1 MNLAG
6 FGSRLG
12 NTPFGVLLNSLQDL
26 RRSFRT
32 RRDPGSPR
40 ERDRLRSGVASRV
53 TRHHLIL
60 LGALAL
66 VLVPLAGFAG
76 GASGVVAAAEAVLA
90 ERYPADAHR
99 FEVRV
104 LRTGGTVDETAPL
117 RVDLPDGAEVP
128 QGHTQVDVLARGAS
142 GWEKTGWALLYVAH
156 YDSVV
161 VARRSVRRG
170 DAVTSADLGAAWIE
184 TSSFHGEPLRTADLH
199 AFGPDLFSERPLREG
214 RALRR
219 GDLRPPYAADT
230 GEAVTLLFQ
239 RGALTLELPCHARE
253 PGFVGEEIRLFSNA
267 TDATY
272 RARLTAPGVAEWT
285 ATL

>member
-1 MNLAG
+1 MPA
-6 FGSRLG
+6 SPPRL
-12 NTPFGVLLNSLQDL
+12 SA
-26 RRSFRT
+26 RRSRA
-32 RRDPGSPR
+32 
-40 ERDRLRSGVASRV
+40 L
-53 TRHHLIL
+53 L

-66 VLVPLAGFAG
+66 VLVPLAGFG
-76 GASGVVAAAEAVLA
+76 PVASGVVAAAEAVLA
-90 ERYPADAHR
+90 ERYPAEAHR

-104 LRTGGTVDETAPL
+104 LRTGGHVDETVPL
-117 RVDLPDGAEVP
+117 RVGLPSGAEVP
-128 QGHTQVDVLARGAS
+128 QGHTQVDVLARSAS

-170 DAVTSADLGAAWIE
+170 DAVAPTDLGTAWLE
-184 TSSFHGEPLRTADLH
+184 TTSFHGEPLRAADLG
-199 AFGPDLFSERPLREG
+199 AWATNLFADRPLREG

-239 RGALTLELPCHARE
+239 RGAITLELPCHARE